1 MNGLFP
7 FSMNIRQKVFSAML
21 LCLAAIA
28 GIGGFSYRYL
38 NEIENRQHLSE
49 ITDDL
54 SNTILEI
61 RRSEKNYF
69 FFGSMDD
76 LKENRKYVR
85 QAIDTVE
92 RIMPDLKIHNLGPL
106 LTNMRT
112 ELISYDGKMAEIE
125 LCLNNHDT
133 SCKKLEDSI
142 RDKGRNLAVM
152 AHDLVNLE
160 RHKIFLIIAKLKNH
174 LAYSI
179 FIFLLMGGFLAFL
192 TSWRIVKPLKTIER
206 ATRQIAKGDFKSVR
220 CSERWSSDE
229 AGRVMEA
236 FNRMITELEKRQEQ
250 LVQAQKLSSIGIMA
264 AGIAHQLNN
273 PLNNISTSCQIILE
287 EIEIA
292 DRDFIRRMLESSEQ
306 EVQRARDI
314 VRGLLEFSRT
324 TEFSPK
330 PSSLSELVHK
340 VIKLVSGQI
349 YSGIEIKTDIPE
361 ITVNM
366 DTGQMQ
372 EVFINLVLN
381 SGQAIGDSKGTIWI
395 RATEDNESRTVDIC
409 IEDTGPGIATVNL
422 SQIFD
427 PFFTTKEEASGTGL
441 GLSIAYGIVKQHMG
455 RINAENIKGGG
466 ARFLIRLP
474 LYR

>member
-7 FSMNIRQKVFSAML
+7 FSLNIRQKVFSAML

-49 ITDDL
+49 VTDDL

-69 FFGSMDD
+69 FFGSIDD
-76 LKENRKYVR
+76 LKENGKYVR
-85 QAIDTVE
+85 QAVDIVE

-106 LTNMRT
+106 LSNMRA
-112 ELISYDGKMAEIE
+112 ELLAYDGKMAEIE
-125 LCLNNHDT
+125 ACLKNHDS
-133 SCKKLEDSI
+133 SCKKLEDNV
-142 RDKGRNLAVM
+142 REKGRNLAVM

-179 FIFLLMGGFLAFL
+179 FVFLLMGGFLAFL
-192 TSWRIVKPLKTIER
+192 TSWRIVKPLKVIEK
-206 ATRQIAKGDFKSVR
+206 ATRQIAKGDFKSIR
-220 CSERWSSDE
+220 CSERWRNDE
-229 AGRVMEA
+229 AGRVIEA
-236 FNRMITELEKRQEQ
+236 FSKMITELEKRQEQ

-273 PLNNISTSCQIILE
+273 PLNNISTSCQIVLE
-287 EIEIA
+287 ELDIA

-324 TEFSPK
+324 KEFSLK
-330 PSSLSELVHK
+330 PSSMPELVQK

-349 YSGIEIKTDIPE
+349 YTGIEIKTDIPE

-366 DTGQMQ
+366 DAGQMQ
-372 EVFINLVLN
+372 EVFINLILN
-381 SGQAIGDSKGTIWI
+381 SAQAIGDVKGCIWI
-395 RATEDNESRTVDIC
+395 KAVADLESRTFEISV
-409 IEDTGPGIATVNL
+409 EDTGPGISTENL
-422 SQIFD
+422 SKIFD
-427 PFFTTKEEASGTGL
+427 PFFTTKEEATGTGL

-455 RINAENIKGGG
+455 RIYAENVKGGG
-466 ARFLIRLP
+466 ARFVIRLP
-474 LYR
+474 LFR